1 MESVEKDVI
10 KVNAKAGT
18 RRFSIKTDEGCEFV
32 TMTSI
37 EKTSRNTVQ
46 CQSSIRKMQN
56 RRTKRE
62 VLRLDDKEL
71 YQHLEKLHA
80 FLCRSEDSYLED
92 IERTDTEI
100 FTRRKGNFIFL
111 GLNHL

>member
-10 KVNAKAGT
+10 EVNAKAGT
-18 RRFSIKTDEGCEFV
+18 RRFSVKNDEGCEFV

-46 CQSSIRKMQN
+46 CQSSICKMQN
-56 RRTKRE
+56 RGTKRE

-71 YQHLEKLHA
+71 CQHLQKLHA
-80 FLCRSEDSYLED
+80 FLCASEDSYLED
-92 IERTDTEI
+92 IERTDT
-100 FTRRKGNFIFL
+100 GFL
-111 GLNHL
+111 PDEKVT